1 MYEMKVHGYVQE
13 LWYYIRGRFL
23 DFYNK
28 SLLADNLDEFNAYP
42 LGIVLCIE
50 TYNSIIKAMSKKV
63 QNLIY
68 GKISNKVYIEDNY
81 SMVDLHL
88 LLW

>member
-1 MYEMKVHGYVQE
+1 MR
-13 LWYYIRGRFL
+13 WRFMVTYRSFGITLEVGLL
-23 DFYNK
+23 DFYTRG
-28 SLLADNLDEFNAYP
+28 LLVDNLDEFNAYP
-42 LGIVLCIE
+42 LGTVLCIE

-68 GKISNKVYIEDNY
+68 GKISNKVYPEDNY
-81 SMVDLHL
+81 SMVNLHL

>member
-1 MYEMKVHGYVQE
+1 MIT
-13 LWYYIRGRFL
+13 YISFGITLEVGLFDLYKR
-23 DFYNK
+23 
-28 SLLADNLDEFNAYP
+28 SLLANNLDEFSTYP
-42 LGIVLCIE
+42 LGTVLCIE

-68 GKISNKVYIEDNY
+68 GKISNKVYAKDNY

>member
-1 MYEMKVHGYVQE
+1 MR
-13 LWYYIRGRFL
+13 WRFMVTYRSFGITLEVGLL
-23 DFYNK
+23 DFYTSS
-28 SLLADNLDEFNAYP
+28 SLANNLDEFNAYP
-42 LGIVLCIE
+42 LGTVLCIE

-68 GKISNKVYIEDNY
+68 EKISNKVYVEDNY